1 MKSNT
6 SSVSKKKFLATLLI
20 SCLVMTTVA
29 GGAQA
34 AATSNV
40 TYAMFDD
47 FNYTSSSDSVL
58 TDHQWSVKTGVAG
71 PGPVG
76 GSWSASNIT
85 FVTDPDNAAN
95 KLLRLTSS
103 TDGTPV
109 GTSQAEILTPMKYF
123 EGTYAARV
131 KFSDTPVSGVD
142 GDGVAQT
149 FFTISNLRYDNDPT
163 YSELDYEYLVNGGW
177 GVSGPTLWTTSWY
190 TYSNNP
196 WSKDNVY
203 NYSNKSYNGWHTL
216 VLVVKDGQIKY
227 FADGAL
233 LATHSGKYYPRANM
247 AIDFNQWFLPEAL
260 MSTSGKRSYQLEV
273 DWVYHAKNTELTPV
287 QVEAEVQNYRSQSI
301 THTDNVTPGEI
312 DTQAPT
318 APANLV
324 STIKSSNSI
333 SLVWNASSDNIGVT
347 GYDVYQNGNKVL
359 SVSGTTLSATVTGLS
374 PNTSYT
380 FMVKAKDAAGNES
393 SPSNTIS
400 VTTNDAGN
408 DTQAPSAPGNL
419 VTTGV
424 TSNTVSIAWGA
435 SSDNVGVTGYDIYQN
450 DSKVFSVSGTTL
462 FATVTGLSPNTSYR
476 FTVKA
481 KDAAGNQSPFSNSV
495 SVTTNGTSPVSNW
508 EPYHSY
514 ALNDLVIYE
523 GKTYKCLIAH
533 TSQVNW
539 IPSILPTL
547 WQLQPGN

>member
-6 SSVSKKKFLATLLI
+6 SSVSKKRFLATLLI

-29 GGAQA
+29 GGARA

-58 TDHQWSVKTGVAG
+58 TEHQWSVKTGVAG

-103 TDGTPV
+103 TDGTPA

-149 FFTISNLRYDNDPT
+149 FFTISNLRYDNDPA

-177 GVSGPTLWTTSWY
+177 GVSGPALWTTSWY

-260 MSTSGKRSYQLEV
+260 MSVSGKRSYQLDV
-273 DWVYHAKNTELTPV
+273 DWVYHAKNTELTPA
-287 QVEAEVQNYRSQSI
+287 QVETEVQNYRSQSI
-301 THTDNVTPGEI
+301 TYTDNVTPGEI

-324 STIKSSNSI
+324 STGKSDNSV
-333 SLVWNASSDNIGVT
+333 SLAWNASSDNIGVT

-374 PNTSYT
+374 PITSYT
-380 FMVKAKDAAGNES
+380 FTVKARDTAGNE
-393 SPSNTIS
+393 
-400 VTTNDAGN
+400 
-408 DTQAPSAPGNL
+408 
-419 VTTGV
+419 
-424 TSNTVSIAWGA
+424 
-435 SSDNVGVTGYDIYQN
+435 
-450 DSKVFSVSGTTL
+450 
-462 FATVTGLSPNTSYR
+462 
-476 FTVKA
+476 
-481 KDAAGNQSPFSNSV
+481 SPFSNSV
-495 SVTTNGTSPVSNW
+495 RVTTNGASSVSNW

-514 ALNDLVIYE
+514 AVNDLVIYE
-523 GKTYKCLIAH
+523 GKTYKCVLAH

-539 IPSILPTL
+539 IPSILPAL
-547 WQLQPGN
+547 WQLQPGG

>member
-1 MKSNT
+1 MKTNT
-6 SSVSKKKFLATLLI
+6 SSVSKKKLLSALLI
-20 SCLVMTTVA
+20 SCLGITTAA

-34 AATSNV
+34 AAASKV

-47 FNYTSSSDSVL
+47 FNYTSSSDPLLSE
-58 TDHQWSVKTGVAG
+58 HQWSVKTGVSA

-76 GSWSASNIT
+76 ASWSADNIT
-85 FVTDPDNAAN
+85 FVTDPENTGN

-103 TDGTPV
+103 TDGTPE
-109 GTSQAEILTPMKYF
+109 GSSQAEILTPMKYF

-149 FFTISNLRYDNDPT
+149 FFTISNLRYDHDPT
-163 YSELDYEYLVNGGW
+163 YSELDFEYLVNGGW
-177 GVSGPTLWTTSWY
+177 GVSGPTLWSTSWH

-203 NYSNKSYNGWHTL
+203 NYSNQSYNGWHTL
-216 VLVVKDGQIKY
+216 VLVVKGGQVKY

-233 LATHSGKYYPRANM
+233 LAEHSGKYFPRANM

-260 MSTSGKRSYQLEV
+260 ISTDGTRSYQLEV
-273 DWVYHAKNTELTPV
+273 DWVYHAQNTELTPA
-287 QVEAEVQNYRSQSI
+287 QVEAEVQNYRSQSV
-301 THTDNVTPGEI
+301 THTDNVTAGEI

-324 STIKSSNSI
+324 STGKSGNSV
-333 SLVWNASSDNIGVT
+333 SLAWHASSDNVGVT

-359 SVSGTTLSATVTGLS
+359 SVGGTTLSATVTGLS

-393 SPSNTIS
+393 PYSN
-400 VTTNDAGN
+400 A
-408 DTQAPSAPGNL
+408 
-419 VTTGV
+419 
-424 TSNTVSIAWGA
+424 
-435 SSDNVGVTGYDIYQN
+435 
-450 DSKVFSVSGTTL
+450 
-462 FATVTGLSPNTSYR
+462 
-476 FTVKA
+476 
-481 KDAAGNQSPFSNSV
+481 V
-495 SVTTNGTSPVSNW
+495 SVTTNETSPVSNW

-514 ALNDLVIYE
+514 AVNDLLIYK
-523 GKTYKCLIAH
+523 GKTYKCIIAH

-539 IPSILPTL
+539 IPSAVPAL
-547 WQLQPGN
+547 WQLQPGS